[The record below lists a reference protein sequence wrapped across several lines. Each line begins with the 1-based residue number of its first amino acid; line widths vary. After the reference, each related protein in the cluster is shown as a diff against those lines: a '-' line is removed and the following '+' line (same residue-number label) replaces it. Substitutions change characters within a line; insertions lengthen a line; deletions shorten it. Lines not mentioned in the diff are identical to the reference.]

1 MMFSA
6 ASTESPTASQTNSEF
21 GFEYIYIYI
30 YIFDGIVREYFDHNI
45 KKNSYLIF

>member
-30 YIFDGIVREYFDHNI
+30 FDGIVREYFDHNI